1 MTIRVKVIEKKII
14 EKISILVLVASVFLT
29 NFAVVMKKTIV
40 IGLLL
45 TGCMQMQGQE
55 RKPWV
60 MRALN
65 AVKTYIDSSA
75 VKGIDTRYLQVP
87 EKPWAVVLKSNAND
101 MDLHSTTHMTAERLA
116 MHNVNGEL
124 NFESKFE
131 PEREV
136 SIGAWIGYR
145 GYGLSYSYSLQRSK
159 GRNFSIGATG
169 ANYGFNLHIRSFS
182 TDELAGHLWGYD
194 DSEQTD
200 MTFRANTWDDV
211 KINTAIFDVFYL
223 LNGRRFSYA
232 AAYDQSMNQIRSAG
246 SLMVGLKWFQTS
258 VDYSKPMN
266 GLLIQA
272 LGDVGQFKIHKGC
285 IGVGYAYNWVPMRN
299 LLVNVMAMPMLT
311 VYNRTKLYY
320 YDSNYDLFLGK
331 NEVSTS
337 GKKHVPD
344 DSSWTKDI
352 TIKESD
358 TEIKYG
364 RPTLSMDARASITYQ
379 FDRIF
384 LTVSGQY
391 NRYSNKADD
400 NELDLTDWNIN
411 AALGVRF

>member
-1 MTIRVKVIEKKII
+1 MKIWAHYLVG
-14 EKISILVLVASVFLT
+14 SIFFS
-29 NFAVVMKKTIV
+29 NFAAEMRKTKRIIV

-45 TGCMQMQGQE
+45 TGCIQMQGQE

-60 MRALN
+60 LRALN

-101 MDLHSTTHMTAERLA
+101 MDLRSTTYMTEKQLEA
-116 MHNVNGEL
+116 HNVIGDL
-124 NFESKFE
+124 NFETKFE

-145 GYGLSYSYSLQRSK
+145 GYGLGYSYSLQRSK

-182 TDELAGHLWGYD
+182 TDELTAHYWGHDEGEYIDVSL
-194 DSEQTD
+194 
-200 MTFRANTWDDV
+200 RANTWDDV
-211 KINTAIFDVFYL
+211 KINTTIFDAFYL
-223 LNGRRFSYA
+223 LNGKRFSYA

-246 SLMVGLKWFQTS
+246 SLMVGIKWFQTS

-272 LGDVGQFKIHKGC
+272 LGDVGQFKIHKGS
-285 IGVGYAYNWVPMRN
+285 IGVGYAYNWVPARN

-320 YDSNYDLFLGK
+320 YESNYDLFLGPD
-331 NEVSTS
+331 EVSSS

-344 DSSWTKDI
+344 DDSWTKDI
-352 TIKESD
+352 TLKESD
-358 TEIKYG
+358 TDVKYG
-364 RPTLSMDARASITYQ
+364 RPSLSMDARASITYQ
-379 FDRIF
+379 FDRFF

-391 NRYSNKADD
+391 NRYSNKVDD

-411 AALGVRF
+411 ANLGVRF

>member
-1 MTIRVKVIEKKII
+1 M
-14 EKISILVLVASVFLT
+14 
-29 NFAVVMKKTIV
+29 
-40 IGLLL
+40 
-45 TGCMQMQGQE
+45 
-55 RKPWV
+55 
-60 MRALN
+60 
-65 AVKTYIDSSA
+65 
-75 VKGIDTRYLQVP
+75 P

-101 MDLHSTTHMTAERLA
+101 MDLRSTTYMTEKQLEA
-116 MHNVNGEL
+116 HNVIGDL
-124 NFESKFE
+124 NFETKFE

-145 GYGLSYSYSLQRSK
+145 GYGLGYSYSLQRSK

-182 TDELAGHLWGYD
+182 TDELTAHYWGHDEGEYIDVSL
-194 DSEQTD
+194 
-200 MTFRANTWDDV
+200 RANTWDDV
-211 KINTAIFDVFYL
+211 KINTTIFDAFYL
-223 LNGRRFSYA
+223 LNGKRFSYA

-246 SLMVGLKWFQTS
+246 SLMVGIKWFQTS

-272 LGDVGQFKIHKGC
+272 LGDVGQFKIHKGS
-285 IGVGYAYNWVPMRN
+285 IGVGYAYNWVPARN

-320 YDSNYDLFLGK
+320 YDSNYDLFLGPD
-331 NEVSTS
+331 EVSSS

-344 DSSWTKDI
+344 DDSWTKDI
-352 TIKESD
+352 TLKESD
-358 TEIKYG
+358 TDVKYG
-364 RPTLSMDARASITYQ
+364 RPSLSMDARASITYQ
-379 FDRIF
+379 FDRFF

-391 NRYSNKADD
+391 NRYSNKVDD

-411 AALGVRF
+411 ANLGVRF